1 VFACRSANAG
11 AAEHLLAVLHT
22 VSLASYLGLLD
33 CICLSVK
40 NHASLQVLALKLPED
55 GGYSLCL
62 VHAFIGLLRLT
73 CMQARSGLMLQWTF
87 PLRCQPQW
95 LASP

>member
-1 VFACRSANAG
+1 MLLVVRAVGGSCGFACRSAGAG

-22 VSLASYLGLLD
+22 VSHLASYLRLLD
-33 CICLSVK
+33 CICLSFK

-62 VHAFIGLLRLT
+62 VHAFIGLLRLA
-73 CMQARSGLMLQWTF
+73 CMQARSG
-87 PLRCQPQW
+87 
-95 LASP
+95 